1 MFKTME
7 DIVADRTVFP
17 EIDYSQSLSGQ
28 GLVPQTPECL
38 GYLFCAFRVCG
49 FHIGITLPATTV
61 VDA

>member
-38 GYLFCAFRVCG
+38 DYLFCG

-61 VDA
+61 VDS